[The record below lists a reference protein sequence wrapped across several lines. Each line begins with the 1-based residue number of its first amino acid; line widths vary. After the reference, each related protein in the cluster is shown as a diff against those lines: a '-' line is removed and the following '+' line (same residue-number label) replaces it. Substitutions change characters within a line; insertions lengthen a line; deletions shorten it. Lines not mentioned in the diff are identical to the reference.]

1 MTGNREREKGLT
13 CIFFLALCFFQS
25 VCEAVIP
32 LMATLLASLHGPA
45 LLLGTEL
52 LYLSIS
58 VIFFISKLANRMPT
72 LALEVALNDRMIVTQ
87 AAFSTETVWF
97 WEGK

>member
-1 MTGNREREKGLT
+1 M
-13 CIFFLALCFFQS
+13 
-25 VCEAVIP
+25 
-32 LMATLLASLHGPA
+32 
-45 LLLGTEL
+45 GTEL

-87 AAFSTETVWF
+87 AAFSTETFWF